1 MASTFKYSI
10 DKTVLGLSLVSG
22 IILVGFLDPINWPKQ
37 ILLVSI
43 VPFLLYK
50 SIPIFKGFTNS
61 GLIKNQMK
69 ILLLSCILVLVASIG
84 SMLMREVSMTRTL
97 WGLWGRSNGL
107 LTILALFTIAWS
119 MNVYAL
125 QRDFVGKFF
134 RSLELAAIAFTL
146 YGLLQLIGAD
156 PVAWSKQG
164 EVFSFFGNTNFA
176 SAVFSLC
183 ASTFLILILFDE
195 APNWLK
201 FARIVLLVLTLY
213 LLTETKSIQGLAAL
227 FISSV
232 LLLFIRIDL
241 KQKIQKLIFLVAA
254 SGLGFILFL
263 GTVGFGPF
271 GNMISQYTVQLRY
284 QYWLVGLKIGNL
296 SPIWGVG
303 VDSYGDFF
311 RTQRPESLAL
321 KTSIDLTTNNAHNV
335 FVQAYATLGILGLAA
350 VLTPV
355 VLGIYFGVRLLLE
368 NSISRIDKS
377 VVAVL
382 LSLWSIAFFSI
393 DNIAIAIWN
402 YAFLGLTFGIYGKF
416 RLGSEDKAL
425 ASRKGKSDVDG
436 TKYIAWLMSGVLF
449 AFSWYASFPDR
460 KLLYYMSNPVNPNN
474 VNLVNARTQEMVTLS
489 NSPFIMETQLW
500 NLASELNKMNVAT
513 ELFNVLENANAKYPI
528 DFNILDLNAGYREQ
542 RGLAVEAIPFRE
554 KQLEIEP
561 RHPRIW
567 LSYAYDLKAA
577 GRFKEAASAFAK
589 VREYEEF
596 LSEEIKTQLGT
607 MEREFEIPKQ

>member
-1 MASTFKYSI
+1 MASTFRYSI
-10 DKTVLGLSLVSG
+10 DKTILGLSLVSG
-22 IILVGFLDPINWPKQ
+22 IFLVGFLDPINWPKQ

-43 VPFLLYK
+43 VPYLLYK
-50 SIPIFKGFTNS
+50 VIPIFRGFRNS
-61 GLIKNQMK
+61 DLIKNQMK
-69 ILLLSCILVLVASIG
+69 IFLLSCILVLAASIG
-84 SMLMREVSMTRTL
+84 SVLARDVSMTRTL
-97 WGLWGRSNGL
+97 WGLWGRSNGV
-107 LTILALFTIAWS
+107 LTILALFVIALS
-119 MNVYAL
+119 MNIYAL
-125 QRDFVGKFF
+125 QGNFVGKFF
-134 RSLELAAIAFTL
+134 RSLELASIAFIS
-146 YGLLQLIGAD
+146 YGFLQLIGAD

-195 APNWLK
+195 APTWLRLSRIAL
-201 FARIVLLVLTLY
+201 FALTFYLLV
-213 LLTETKSIQGLAAL
+213 ETKSIQGLAAL

-232 LLLFIRIDL
+232 LLLFIRINFR
-241 KQKIQKLIFLVAA
+241 QKIYKFIFLVTA
-254 SGLGFILFL
+254 SVLGFILFL

-271 GNMISQYTVQLRY
+271 GNLISQYTVQLRY

-303 VDSYGDFF
+303 VDSYGDYF

-335 FVQAYATLGILGLAA
+335 FVQAYATLGILGLTA
-350 VLTPV
+350 VLIPV
-355 VLGIYFGVRLLLE
+355 LFGTYFGFKVLLI
-368 NSISRIDKS
+368 NSISRIEKS

-402 YAFLGLTFGIYGKF
+402 YALLGLTFGIYAKM
-416 RLGSEDKAL
+416 RLGSEDTSST
-425 ASRKGKSDVDG
+425 SRKKKTDVDG

-460 KLLYYMSNPVNPNN
+460 KLQYFMANPVNPNDA
-474 VNLVNARTQEMVTLS
+474 NLVNNRTQEMVTLS
-489 NSPFIMETQLW
+489 DSPFIMETQLW

-513 ELFNVLENANAKYPI
+513 ELFSVLKNANEKYPV

-577 GRFKEAASAFAK
+577 GRVNEASSAFAK
-589 VREYEEF
+589 VKEYEEF
-596 LSEEIKTQLGT
+596 LSQEIKAQLGT
-607 MEREFEIPKQ
+607 IEGEFVVPKQ